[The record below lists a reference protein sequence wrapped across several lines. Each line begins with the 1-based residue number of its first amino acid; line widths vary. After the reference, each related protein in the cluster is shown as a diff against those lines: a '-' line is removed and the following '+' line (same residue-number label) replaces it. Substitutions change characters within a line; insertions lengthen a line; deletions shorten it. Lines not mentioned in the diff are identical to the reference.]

1 MTNQSPLHQL
11 TMTYTPEQDR
21 VMLRIGTGEK
31 TEYQLWLTR
40 RFVRVM
46 WAALVKTIEMDPDL
60 KKDLNTDVR
69 DAVMAMDHQEQVQGS
84 DFGQT
89 HAAENVNLTSNTGP
103 LLVVGGN
110 VTPVNGN
117 LTRINFKTANGMG
130 IEFGLNKQLLH
141 ALCHMMITSAQKA
154 EWDLDLAIGDP
165 QVMVPENAG
174 QVH

>member
-1 MTNQSPLHQL
+1 MTAPLHQL

-21 VMLRIGTGEK
+21 VLLRIGTSEN

-40 RFVRVM
+40 RFVKVM
-46 WAALVKTIEMDPDL
+46 WGALVQTVGMDPEI
-60 KKDLNTDVR
+60 KKDLTPDVR
-69 DAVMAMDHQEQVQGS
+69 DAVIAMDHQEQVQSS
-84 DFGQT
+84 DFAQS
-89 HAAENVNLTSNTGP
+89 HAEENVNLTSNTGP

-110 VTPVNGN
+110 VKPVNGN
-117 LTRINFKTANGMG
+117 LTRINFKTSNGMG

-154 EWDLDLAIGDP
+154 EWDLDLTIGDP
-165 QVMVPENAG
+165 QVMVPQNAS